1 MLRTLDLILVGV
13 MVSAAVVT
21 YSIKHQAD
29 LKLESVKKLE
39 AEIKLERDTIDLLRA
54 DWALLTQ
61 PNRLHRLVNAYQADL
76 QLTPTLPTQLAQ
88 PQELPMLRSQLPQ
101 PPEPEGMS
109 VEDVIAAA
117 VNGSKPGATLGGAK
131 PKSAPAGQIVATGG
145 KPVPAPAPAPA
156 PRSHVARV
164 PKQPMPAAKAPIGD
178 ESGEMDET
186 ITGSVD

>member
-13 MVSAAVVT
+13 MVAAAVVT

-39 AEIKLERDTIDLLRA
+39 AEIKLEKDTIDLLRA

-61 PNRLHRLVNAYQADL
+61 PNRLHRLVNVYQGDL
-76 QLTPTLPTQLAQ
+76 QLAPTLPTQLAQ

-145 KPVPAPAPAPA
+145 KPVPAPAP
-156 PRSHVARV
+156 RSHVARA
-164 PKQPMPAAKAPIGD
+164 PKQPMPVPRAPVGD

>member
-145 KPVPAPAPAPA
+145 KPVPAPAP
-156 PRSHVARV
+156 RSHMARV

>member
-1 MLRTLDLILVGV
+1 MLRTLDLILMGV
-13 MVSAAVVT
+13 MVAAAVVT

-29 LKLESVKKLE
+29 LKLETVRKLE
-39 AEIKLERDTIDLLRA
+39 AEIKLEKDTIDLLRA

-61 PNRLHRLVNAYQADL
+61 PNRLHRLVNAYQGDL
-76 QLTPTLPTQLAQ
+76 ELAPTMPTQLAQ

-117 VNGSKPGATLGGAK
+117 VHGSKPGATLGGTK
-131 PKSAPAGQIVATGG
+131 TKSAPAGQIVASGA
-145 KPVPAPAPAPA
+145 KPVPVPAPRVNSARPKPPAPVSA
-156 PRSHVARV
+156 EA
-164 PKQPMPAAKAPIGD
+164 GD
-178 ESGEMDET
+178 ESGDMDET